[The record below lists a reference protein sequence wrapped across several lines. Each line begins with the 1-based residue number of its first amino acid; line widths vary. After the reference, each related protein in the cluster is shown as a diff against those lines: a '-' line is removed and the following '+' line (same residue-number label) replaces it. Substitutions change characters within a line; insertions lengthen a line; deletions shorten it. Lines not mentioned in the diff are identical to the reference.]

1 LSKITLKHKAN
12 TFNRWINEKVQYNRD
27 LCPKFWEE
35 GKMDQAIRAKLLAI
49 AEDFWSS
56 LKLEVPIMDIQLTG
70 SLANFNW
77 NSGSDL
83 DVHIIIDF
91 SQIDENLELVRKA
104 LDGQRFM
111 WNMRHPVIL
120 RGHDVECYVQ
130 HKDEQHVASGL
141 FSILRDKWIIVPSW
155 NEPNIDQRDIDEK
168 IRVIKSEVKMIKK
181 KSKFTEGESAEV
193 LYDYLERFKRKIM
206 SDRREGL
213 AKGGEFAVENLV
225 FKELRRDGTI
235 EEIIELLSE
244 IYSKI
249 YSE

>member
-1 LSKITLKHKAN
+1 MKHRAQ
-12 TFNRWINEKVQYNRD
+12 TFNQWVNERVEYNKD
-27 LCPKFWEE
+27 LCPKFWQD
-35 GKMDQAIRAKLLAI
+35 GKMDPEIRTKLLAI
-49 AEDFWSS
+49 AEDFWNS

-70 SLANFNW
+70 SIANFNW
-77 NSGSDL
+77 NADSDL

-91 SQIDENLELVRKA
+91 AQIDQNLELVRKA

-111 WNMRHPVIL
+111 WNMRHPVVL

-130 HKDEQHVASGL
+130 HKDEQHVSSGL
-141 FSILRDKWIIVPSW
+141 FSILRDKWIIVPKW
-155 NEPNIDQRDIDEK
+155 NEPNIDEK
-168 IRVIKSEVKMIKK
+168 DVNEKMRVIKSEIKMVKQKIK
-181 KSKFTEGESAEV
+181 SAQGEEAQQ
-193 LYDYLERFKRKIM
+193 LYDYLDRVKAKIM
-206 SDRREGL
+206 RDRKEGL

-235 EEIIELLSE
+235 EEIIDTLSN

>member
-1 LSKITLKHKAN
+1 MKHRAN
-12 TFNRWINEKVQYNRD
+12 NFNQWINERVEYHRD
-27 LCPKFWEE
+27 LCPKFWKE
-35 GKMDQAIRAKLLAI
+35 GKMDPEIRTKLLSI
-49 AEDFWSS
+49 AEDFWNS
-56 LKLEVPIMDIQLTG
+56 LKLEVPIIDIQLTG

-91 SQIDENLELVRKA
+91 AQIDQNLELVRKA

-111 WNMRHPVIL
+111 WNLRHPVVL

-130 HKDEQHVASGL
+130 HKDEQHIASGL
-141 FSILRDKWIIVPSW
+141 FSILRDKWIIVPAW
-155 NEPNIDQRDIDEK
+155 NEPNIDERDVNEK
-168 IRVIKSEVKMIKK
+168 IRVIKSEFNKIKK
-181 KSKFTEGESAEV
+181 KAKSSEGEEAQQ
-193 LYDYLERFKRKIM
+193 LYDYLDRFKKKIM
-206 SDRREGL
+206 SARKEGL

-235 EEIIELLSE
+235 EEIIDTMTDL
-244 IYSKI
+244 YYQI

>member
-1 LSKITLKHKAN
+1 MKHRAS
-12 TFNRWINEKVQYNRD
+12 TFNQWINEKVEYHKD

-35 GKMDQAIRAKLLAI
+35 GKMDPVIRTKLLAL
-49 AEDFWSS
+49 ANDFWSS
-56 LKLEVPIMDIQLTG
+56 LKLEVPILDIQLTG
-70 SLANFNW
+70 SIANFNW
-77 NSGSDL
+77 NSDSDL

-91 SQIDENLELVRKA
+91 SQIDQNLELVRKA

-111 WNMRHPVIL
+111 WNLRHPVVL

-155 NEPNIDQRDIDEK
+155 REPVIDQSDVNEK
-168 IRVIKSEVKMIKK
+168 MRVIKSEVSAIKQK
-181 KSKFTEGESAEV
+181 LGSVDGESAQE
-193 LYDYLERFKRKIM
+193 LYDYLERLKKKIM
-206 SDRREGL
+206 TDRKEGL
-213 AKGGEFAVENLV
+213 AKDGEFAVENLV

-235 EEIIELLSE
+235 EKIIDLLSDV
-244 IYSKI
+244 YAKI

>member
-1 LSKITLKHKAN
+1 MKHKAS
-12 TFNRWINEKVQYNRD
+12 TFNQWINEKVEYNRD

-35 GKMDQAIRAKLLAI
+35 GKMDPVIRAKLLAI
-49 AEDFWSS
+49 ADDFWSS

-70 SLANFNW
+70 SIANFNW
-77 NSGSDL
+77 NKDSDL

-91 SQIDENLELVRKA
+91 AQIDQNLELVRKA

-111 WNMRHPVIL
+111 WNLRHPVVL

-141 FSILRDKWIIVPSW
+141 FSILKDKWIIVPSW
-155 NEPNIDQRDIDEK
+155 NEPNVDQKDVNEK
-168 IRVIKSEVKMIKK
+168 MRVIKAEVKMIKAK
-181 KSKFTEGESAEV
+181 TKSSEGEDAQN
-193 LYDYLERFKRKIM
+193 LYDYLDRLKKKIM
-206 SDRREGL
+206 SDRKEGL

-235 EEIIELLSE
+235 EEIIDLLSD

>member
-1 LSKITLKHKAN
+1 MKNRAA
-12 TFNRWINEKVQYNRD
+12 TFNQWINEKVEYHRD

-35 GKMDQAIRAKLLAI
+35 GRMDPVIRTKLLAI
-49 AEDFWSS
+49 TEDFWTS

-130 HKDEQHVASGL
+130 HKDEQHIASGL
-141 FSILRDKWIIVPSW
+141 FSILRDKWLIVPSW
-155 NEPNIDQRDIDEK
+155 NEPNVDQKDIDEK
-168 IRVIKSEVKMIKK
+168 MRVIKSEVRTIKTRAR
-181 KSKFTEGESAEV
+181 STRGDDAQE
-193 LYDYLERFKRKIM
+193 LHDYLDRLKRKIM
-206 SDRREGL
+206 SDRKEGL

-235 EEIIELLSE
+235 EEIIDLLSQ

-249 YSE
+249 YFE

>member
-1 LSKITLKHKAN
+1 MEHKSP
-12 TFNRWINEKVQYNRD
+12 TFNQWINEKVQYNRD

-35 GKMDQAIRAKLLAI
+35 GKMDPVIRAKLLAI
-49 AEDFWSS
+49 ADDFWSS

-70 SLANFNW
+70 SIANFNW
-77 NSGSDL
+77 NADSDL

-91 SQIDENLELVRKA
+91 AQIDENLELVRKA

-111 WNMRHPVIL
+111 WNMRHPVVL

-141 FSILRDKWIIVPSW
+141 FSILKDKWIIVPAW
-155 NEPNIDQRDIDEK
+155 NEPSFDQKGVDEK
-168 IRVIKSEVKMIKK
+168 IRVIKGELKMIKQRS
-181 KSKFTEGESAEV
+181 KSVDGEEAEQ
-193 LYDYLERFKRKIM
+193 LYDYLDRFKKKIM
-206 SDRREGL
+206 SDRKEGL

-235 EEIIELLSE
+235 EELIDLLSE

>member
-1 LSKITLKHKAN
+1 MKNRAA
-12 TFNRWINEKVQYNRD
+12 TFNQWINEKVEYHRD

-35 GKMDQAIRAKLLAI
+35 GRMDPVIRTKLLAI
-49 AEDFWSS
+49 AEDFWTS

-130 HKDEQHVASGL
+130 HKDEQHIASGL
-141 FSILRDKWIIVPSW
+141 FSILRDKWLIVPSW
-155 NEPNIDQRDIDEK
+155 NEPNVDQKDIDEK
-168 IRVIKSEVKMIKK
+168 MRVIKSEVRTIKTRAR
-181 KSKFTEGESAEV
+181 STRGDDAQE
-193 LYDYLERFKRKIM
+193 LHDYLDRLKRKIM
-206 SDRREGL
+206 SDRKEGL

-235 EEIIELLSE
+235 EEIIDLLSQ

-249 YSE
+249 YFE

>member
-1 LSKITLKHKAN
+1 LKNRAA
-12 TFNRWINEKVQYNRD
+12 TFNQWINEKVEYHRD

-35 GKMDQAIRAKLLAI
+35 GRMDPVIRTKLLAI
-49 AEDFWSS
+49 AEDFWTS

-130 HKDEQHVASGL
+130 HKDEQHIASGL
-141 FSILRDKWIIVPSW
+141 FSILRDKWLIVPSW
-155 NEPNIDQRDIDEK
+155 NEPNVDQKDIDEK
-168 IRVIKSEVKMIKK
+168 MRVIKSEVRTIKTRAR
-181 KSKFTEGESAEV
+181 STRGDDAQE
-193 LYDYLERFKRKIM
+193 LHDYLDRLKRKIM
-206 SDRREGL
+206 SDRKEGL

-235 EEIIELLSE
+235 EEIIDLLSQ

-249 YSE
+249 YFE

>member
-1 LSKITLKHKAN
+1 MKNRAA
-12 TFNRWINEKVQYNRD
+12 TFNQWINEKVEYHRD

-35 GKMDQAIRAKLLAI
+35 GRMDPVIRTKLLAI
-49 AEDFWSS
+49 AEDFWTS

-130 HKDEQHVASGL
+130 HKDEQHIASGL
-141 FSILRDKWIIVPSW
+141 FSILRDKWLIVPSW
-155 NEPNIDQRDIDEK
+155 NEPNVDQKDIDEK
-168 IRVIKSEVKMIKK
+168 MRVIKSEVRTIKTRAR
-181 KSKFTEGESAEV
+181 STRGDDAQE
-193 LYDYLERFKRKIM
+193 LHDYLDRLKRKIM
-206 SDRREGL
+206 SDRKEGL

-225 FKELRRDGTI
+225 FKELRRDGMI
-235 EEIIELLSE
+235 EEIIDLLSQ

-249 YSE
+249 YFE

>member
-1 LSKITLKHKAN
+1 MKHKSN
-12 TFNRWINEKVQYNRD
+12 TFNQWINEKVEYNRD
-27 LCPKFWEE
+27 LSSKFWEE
-35 GKMDQAIRAKLLAI
+35 GKMDPVIRAKLLAI
-49 AEDFWSS
+49 SDDFWSS

-70 SLANFNW
+70 SIANFNW
-77 NSGSDL
+77 NKDSDL

-91 SQIDENLELVRKA
+91 AQIDGNLELVRKA

-111 WNMRHPVIL
+111 WNLRHPVIL

-141 FSILRDKWIIVPSW
+141 FSILRDKWIIVPNWS
-155 NEPNIDQRDIDEK
+155 EPNFDQKDVDEK
-168 IRVIKSEVKMIKK
+168 MRVIKTEIKMVKVKARSAEGDEAQNLHDYLDRIKK
-181 KSKFTEGESAEV
+181 KIMN
-193 LYDYLERFKRKIM
+193 DRK
-206 SDRREGL
+206 EGL

>member
-1 LSKITLKHKAN
+1 LKHKAN
-12 TFNRWINEKVQYNRD
+12 TFNQWINEKVEYNRD

-35 GKMDQAIRAKLLAI
+35 GKMDQAIRAKLLAV
-49 AEDFWSS
+49 ADDFWSS

-70 SLANFNW
+70 SIANFNW
-77 NSGSDL
+77 NKDSDL

-91 SQIDENLELVRKA
+91 AQIDGNLELVRKA

-111 WNMRHPVIL
+111 WNLRHPVIL

-141 FSILRDKWIIVPSW
+141 FSILRDRWIIVPNWS
-155 NEPNIDQRDIDEK
+155 EPTFDQKDVDEK
-168 IRVIKSEVKMIKK
+168 MRVIKTEIKMVKVKARSAEGEEAQNLHDYLDRIKK
-181 KSKFTEGESAEV
+181 KIMN
-193 LYDYLERFKRKIM
+193 DRK
-206 SDRREGL
+206 EGL
-213 AKGGEFAVENLV
+213 AKDGEFAVENLV

-244 IYSKI
+244 LYSKI

>member
-1 LSKITLKHKAN
+1 LKNRAK
-12 TFNRWINEKVQYNRD
+12 TFNQWINEKVEYHKE
-27 LCPKFWEE
+27 LCPKIWNDD
-35 GKMDQAIRAKLLAI
+35 KMDPEIRKRLLGI

-77 NSGSDL
+77 NSDSDL

-91 SQIDENLELVRKA
+91 AQIDQNLELVRKA

-111 WNMRHPVIL
+111 WNLRHPVIL

-130 HKDEQHVASGL
+130 HKDEQHIASGL
-141 FSILRDKWIIVPSW
+141 FSILRDRWIIVPSW
-155 NEPNIDQRDIDEK
+155 KKPEFDQKDVDEK
-168 IRVIKSEVKMIKK
+168 MRVIKSEVKMVKQKVRSTSRKDI
-181 KSKFTEGESAEV
+181 EYLY
-193 LYDYLERFKRKIM
+193 LYDYLDRLKKKIM
-206 SDRREGL
+206 SDRKEGL
-213 AKGGEFAVENLV
+213 AKEGEFAVENLV

-235 EEIIELLSE
+235 EEIIDLLSE

>member
-1 LSKITLKHKAN
+1 MSNVTLEHRAN
-12 TFNRWINEKVQYNRD
+12 TFSQWINEKVEYNRD

-35 GKMDQAIRAKLLAI
+35 GKMDPAIRAKLLAI
-49 AEDFWSS
+49 ADDFWSS
-56 LKLEVPIMDIQLTG
+56 LKLEVPILDIQLTG
-70 SLANFNW
+70 SIANFNW
-77 NSGSDL
+77 NKDSDL

-91 SQIDENLELVRKA
+91 AQIDENLELVRKA

-130 HKDEQHVASGL
+130 HKDEQHIASGL
-141 FSILRDKWIIVPSW
+141 FSILRNKWIIVPAW
-155 NEPNIDQRDIDEK
+155 KEPVFDQKDVDEK
-168 IRVIKSEVKMIKK
+168 IRVIKSEIKMIKK
-181 KSKFTEGESAEV
+181 KAKSASGESAENI
-193 LYDYLERFKRKIM
+193 YEYLDRFKGKIM
-206 SDRREGL
+206 RDRKEGL
-213 AKGGEFAVENLV
+213 ASGGEFSVENLV

-235 EEIIELLSE
+235 EEIINLLSE